1 MKDRDNEIK
10 GEEEDEE
17 EEELPL
23 LFNGAN
29 VMTVGFND
37 EDISE

>member
-17 EEELPL
+17 EELSL
-23 LFNGAN
+23 LINGAN

-37 EDISE
+37 GDISE

>member
-10 GEEEDEE
+10 GEEDDE

-23 LFNGAN
+23 LLNGAN

-37 EDISE
+37 GDISE